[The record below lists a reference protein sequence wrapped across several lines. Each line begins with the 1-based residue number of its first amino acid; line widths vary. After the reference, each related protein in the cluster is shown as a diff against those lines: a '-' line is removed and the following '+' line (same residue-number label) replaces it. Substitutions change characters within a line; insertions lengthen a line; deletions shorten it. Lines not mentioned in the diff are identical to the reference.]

1 MCKEKIFQLQ
11 SMLNAIIYHD
21 QRFDVKNSGISCLT
35 LILNLSNPRMTM
47 LLAKNGF
54 KFAIYN

>member
-11 SMLNAIIYHD
+11 SIMMLNAIIYDD
-21 QRFDVKNSGISCLT
+21 QRFNVKNSGISCLT
-35 LILNLSNPRMTM
+35 LILNLSNPRMTI

-54 KFAIYN
+54 KFAI